1 MQPKDNQ
8 PPKRPGD
15 NDALSQ
21 NYLSF
26 DNGSYQLVAKIGDAG
41 EVQLKLM
48 LMLMLK
54 SMRIFLMEFPVSAI
68 LVFCKCNFHI
78 FSTKTYLCVNL
89 IHRNA
94 FGHLRSKV
102 IQKRSHQSTF
112 CITAFSFPGGI
123 FSVLCPI
130 GFPGKLAKAGSD
142 MPRICRSLSRKNYS
156 SERKEN

>member
-21 NYLSF
+21 NYLSC
-26 DNGSYQLVAKIGDAG
+26 DNGSYQLVAKIGDAS

-68 LVFCKCNFHI
+68 LVFCKCNFHSS
-78 FSTKTYLCVNL
+78 STKTYLRVNL

-94 FGHLRSKV
+94 LCHLRSKV

-112 CITAFSFPGGI
+112 CIIASLFSGRDF
-123 FSVLCPI
+123 LCFVSYWVS
-130 GFPGKLAKAGSD
+130 GEARQG
-142 MPRICRSLSRKNYS
+142 R
-156 SERKEN
+156 E